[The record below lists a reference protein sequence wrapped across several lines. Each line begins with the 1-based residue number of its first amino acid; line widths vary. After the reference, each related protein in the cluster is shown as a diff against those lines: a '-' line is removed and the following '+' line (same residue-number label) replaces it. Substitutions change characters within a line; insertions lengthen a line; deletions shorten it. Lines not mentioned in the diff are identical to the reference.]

1 MKIALEAKR
10 FFESGTGFGNYSRTL
25 VGDLAT
31 FFPDSKYL
39 LYAPDTE
46 QSLSIS
52 SMAHSAEIDRTLSH
66 RSVKVIYPPLSL
78 SGKLY
83 WKTFGARKSLRDN
96 QIDLYHGLSQQIPR
110 SIRLSKVP
118 KILSIHDLIYR
129 KYPDLCPEEDLKAL
143 DKQIKR
149 ACQISDHIVA
159 VSENTKRDLIQSFG
173 INPSKISV
181 IYQACDPRYA
191 YQNSADKRQRI
202 KEKYNLPDSYLLY
215 VGSITKRKNLLTIV
229 KALNVLPK
237 EERLPLVVVG
247 GRTSY
252 TQEVLRYAEE
262 NDLRELLIFPRYVA
276 TDDLPAVYQSARL
289 FLYTS
294 LYEGFGI
301 PVVEAIASGIPV
313 ISSSTSSLPEAA
325 GSRSFLV
332 EPLDVDQTAEAIM
345 RLNRD
350 DALREEM
357 IEEGHRHCQ
366 KFDNRRVT
374 VKLSKLYA
382 RLATKK
388 ESEAR

>member
-1 MKIALEAKR
+1 
-10 FFESGTGFGNYSRTL
+10 
-25 VGDLAT
+25 
-31 FFPDSKYL
+31 
-39 LYAPDTE
+39 
-46 QSLSIS
+46 
-52 SMAHSAEIDRTLSH
+52 
-66 RSVKVIYPPLSL
+66 
-78 SGKLY
+78 
-83 WKTFGARKSLRDN
+83 
-96 QIDLYHGLSQQIPR
+96 
-110 SIRLSKVP
+110 
-118 KILSIHDLIYR
+118 LSIHDLIYR

-252 TQEVLRYAEE
+252 TQEVVRYAEE

-301 PVVEAIASGIPV
+301 PVVEAITSGIPV

-325 GSRSFLV
+325 GSGSFLV
-332 EPLDVDQTAEAIM
+332 DPLEIGQTAEAIV

-350 DALREEM
+350 EALRESM
-357 IEEGHRHCQ
+357 IEQGRRHCQ

-374 VKLSKLYA
+374 AALSELYS
-382 RLATKK
+382 RLVIKK